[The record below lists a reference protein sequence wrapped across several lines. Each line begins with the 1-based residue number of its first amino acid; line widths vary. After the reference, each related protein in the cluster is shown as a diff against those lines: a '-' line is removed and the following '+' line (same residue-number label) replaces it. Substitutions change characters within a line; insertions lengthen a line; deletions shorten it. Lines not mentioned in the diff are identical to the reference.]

1 MGDRSDAPPAIRR
14 PRFSL
19 RDAVWEAS
27 AGVLAR
33 PARSALTVV
42 GTVLGIAAL
51 VATVGL
57 ASTAGAQILT
67 RLDVLA
73 ATDVVVEPRAGR
85 ASVLGWDAA
94 DEVALLHGVRSAA
107 LISPVVDDE
116 GSGPDVATVLA
127 SDDRTDVIAVSAG
140 VWEVTDATLGRGR
153 FLGPVDESAT
163 LPTAVLGATAAARFG
178 IFDVSAAPTVFVDG
192 HPVTVV
198 GILGA
203 TRRRPELLG
212 AVMVTTAFARAELGL
227 RAPSRVQIETVLGA
241 NELVRGQSPLLLSPN
256 APDALVASSPPLPK
270 EVRANVS
277 SDVAALLLTLGG
289 VSLVVGALGIA
300 NVTLVSVLERTGEIG
315 VRRALGA
322 LRRHVALQF
331 LGESTVLGFL
341 GGAVGSSVGVVIV
354 VAVSAAKSWS
364 PVLPVAATVS
374 SPLLGALVGLLAG
387 LYPAWRAGGI
397 EPVEALRSG
406 P

>member
-1 MGDRSDAPPAIRR
+1 
-14 PRFSL
+14 
-19 RDAVWEAS
+19 
-27 AGVLAR
+27 
-33 PARSALTVV
+33 
-42 GTVLGIAAL
+42 
-51 VATVGL
+51 
-57 ASTAGAQILT
+57 
-67 RLDVLA
+67 
-73 ATDVVVEPRAGR
+73 
-85 ASVLGWDAA
+85 
-94 DEVALLHGVRSAA
+94 
-107 LISPVVDDE
+107 
-116 GSGPDVATVLA
+116 
-127 SDDRTDVIAVSAG
+127 
-140 VWEVTDATLGRGR
+140 
-153 FLGPVDESAT
+153 
-163 LPTAVLGATAAARFG
+163 
-178 IFDVSAAPTVFVDG
+178 
-192 HPVTVV
+192 
-198 GILGA
+198 
-203 TRRRPELLG
+203 
-212 AVMVTTAFARAELGL
+212 MVTTAFARAELGL

>member
-1 MGDRSDAPPAIRR
+1 
-14 PRFSL
+14 
-19 RDAVWEAS
+19 
-27 AGVLAR
+27 
-33 PARSALTVV
+33 LTVV

-163 LPTAVLGATAAARFG
+163 LPTAVLGATAAARLG

-192 HPVTVV
+192 HPVT
-198 GILGA
+198 G
-203 TRRRPELLG
+203 RRDPRG
-212 AVMVTTAFARAELGL
+212 NSS
-227 RAPSRVQIETVLGA
+227 AP
-241 NELVRGQSPLLLSPN
+241 
-256 APDALVASSPPLPK
+256 
-270 EVRANVS
+270 
-277 SDVAALLLTLGG
+277 
-289 VSLVVGALGIA
+289 GALGSGDGDHC
-300 NVTLVSVLERTGEIG
+300 VRPGRTRPAGPESSADRDRP
-315 VRRALGA
+315 RR
-322 LRRHVALQF
+322 
-331 LGESTVLGFL
+331 E
-341 GGAVGSSVGVVIV
+341 
-354 VAVSAAKSWS
+354 
-364 PVLPVAATVS
+364 
-374 SPLLGALVGLLAG
+374 
-387 LYPAWRAGGI
+387 
-397 EPVEALRSG
+397 
-406 P
+406 